1 MLNLCNHM
9 ESLMPD
15 AGLTTQMCCHISS
28 KVIRGFA
35 YKLGIRFIE
44 TLYKE
49 GDLLDPASK

>member
-44 TLYKE
+44 TLYRE